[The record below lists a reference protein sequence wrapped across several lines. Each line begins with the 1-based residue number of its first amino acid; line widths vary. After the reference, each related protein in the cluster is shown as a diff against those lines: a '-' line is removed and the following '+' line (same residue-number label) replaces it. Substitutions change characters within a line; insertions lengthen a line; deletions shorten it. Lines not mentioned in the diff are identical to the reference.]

1 LCAAFELLAVEVL
14 LAPGAPDAELLAVL
28 DALDDAAVNEG
39 APTVDDGVAAVD
51 DGVAAVDDGVAA
63 VDDGVAAAN
72 DGAAEGA
79 AVPTAAESSV
89 TEPVV
94 VMTNA
99 LADALAETTQ
109 VAVLCTIV
117 HCSFRVNVRAGSV

>member
-14 LAPGAPDAELLAVL
+14 LAPGALDAELLAVL

-39 APTVDDGVAAVD
+39 APT
-51 DGVAAVDDGVAA
+51 VDDGVAA